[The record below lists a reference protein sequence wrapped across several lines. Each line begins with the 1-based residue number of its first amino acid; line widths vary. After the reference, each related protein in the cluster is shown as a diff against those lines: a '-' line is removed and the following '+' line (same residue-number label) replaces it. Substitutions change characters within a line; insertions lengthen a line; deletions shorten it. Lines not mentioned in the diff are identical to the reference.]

1 MIRRLRLPTS
11 ALALLLAAC
20 STPAPRPAPPP
31 PIPAP
36 APAPVTQP
44 PMPEPQPAVTTT
56 PAVEPDT
63 WQRLRAGFAMDDCIA
78 PALRRAH
85 RETRNRQRFEQRMQ
99 QLLPLIDYVQRAAGQ
114 QHVAGEFALLP
125 WVESHFHQT
134 PPRRHRP
141 AGMWQI
147 MPITGRAMHLDMNRH
162 YDGRLDPIA
171 STHAVMKLLS
181 GYHDK
186 WHDWRMAD
194 MAYNTGEYRLRRI
207 LKSHG
212 MPPAKPVIPTLPVG
226 RTTRQHLTRLLAIA
240 CIIRDPQRFQVN
252 LPKLDPDRRL
262 EAVSLPAPVSLQQVA
277 QAADMSEKRLQQLNA
292 GYRLGGVT
300 TGTPM
305 QLLLPTTAAQTL
317 RTAIASGRLHDETR
331 RLAARAAAASS
342 YTVVSGDSLWSI
354 AQRFDV
360 DVEQLRQWNHL
371 DDSVLH
377 PGQTLQLSPPSSG

>member
-1 MIRRLRLPTS
+1 MIRRLLLPAS

-20 STPAPRPAPPP
+20 STPAPRPVPP

-36 APAPVTQP
+36 APAPVAKSP
-44 PMPEPQPAVTTT
+44 PMPEPQPVVSTAPVIQ
-56 PAVEPDT
+56 PDT
-63 WQRLRAGFAMDDCIA
+63 WQRLRAGFAMDDCVA

-85 RETRNRQRFEQRMQ
+85 RETHNRRRFEQRMQ
-99 QLLPLIDYVQRAAGQ
+99 QLLPLIDFVQRAAAK

-125 WVESHFHQT
+125 WVESHFRQT
-134 PPRRHRP
+134 PPRRRRP

-147 MPITGRAMHLDMNRH
+147 MAITGRAMHLEMNRH

-181 GYHDK
+181 GYYRK
-186 WHDWRMAD
+186 WHDWRLAD

-207 LKSHG
+207 LKAHG
-212 MPPAKPVIPTLPVG
+212 MPPARPVIPTLPVG

-240 CIIRDPQRFQVN
+240 CIIRNPQRFQVR
-252 LPKLDPDRRL
+252 LPKLEPDRRL
-262 EAVSLPAPVSLQQVA
+262 ETVSLPAPVSLRQVA
-277 QAADMSEKRLQQLNA
+277 QVAGMPTKHLHELNA
-292 GYRLGGVT
+292 GYRLAGVT

-317 RTAIASGRLHDETR
+317 RTAIASGHLHDDTR
-331 RLAARAAAASS
+331 QLAAHAAAASS

-354 AQRFDV
+354 AQRFNLDI
-360 DVEQLRQWNHL
+360 EQLRQWNDL

-377 PGQTLQLSPPSSG
+377 PGQVLQLSPPSSG